1 MESKP
6 TKPDVSPNNPCP
18 FLRALAAYG
27 FIKERME
34 KLPTIAKKVSLIGGE
49 LHGKKLLSK
58 NTLYI
63 IALVANG
70 LKPLRLFHN
79 FWKGVD
85 VGDLRNGPLDKKGVG
100 SRIINVA
107 GKIDETELARLNTYA
122 IDVTDKN
129 SGRVE
134 RGLCSKQLQQMMDA
148 NFERS
153 GGQRRKI
160 DRALMN
166 GEWPVLLKVM
176 GKNEGEERYLSLEEL
191 RELFVNLRL
200 PDRISQRIEEMQ
212 LGKH

>member
-1 MESKP
+1 MESKTSTP
-6 TKPDVSPNNPCP
+6 AVSPNNPCP

-27 FIKERME
+27 YIRERME
-34 KLPTIAKKVSLIGGE
+34 ELPTLARKLTLVGGE
-49 LHGKKLLSK
+49 MHGKKQLSK
-58 NTLYI
+58 NNLYV
-63 IALVANG
+63 IALIANG
-70 LKPLRLFHN
+70 LSPLRLFWN
-79 FWKGVD
+79 FRKGVD

-122 IDVTDKN
+122 IDVMDKK
-129 SGRVE
+129 SGQIE
-134 RGLCSKQLQQMMDA
+134 RGLSSKRLQEMMDA

-153 GGQRRKI
+153 KGQRRKI

-176 GKNEGEERYLSLEEL
+176 GKNEGDERYLSLEEL

-200 PDRISQRIEEMQ
+200 PDRISQRLKNSQ
-212 LGKH
+212 